1 MLRRG
6 IRRRDVG
13 CPARLAELEQ
23 DIRKSAD
30 ASTRQVV
37 IAPASGDVIDL
48 KFTSPGAVVRPGETI
63 AEIVPSDAR
72 LTIEAQ
78 VRLEDLNNVQ
88 RDQPARIKFTAFKYR
103 NAELMTG
110 KVAYVSAD
118 RLSIRSPTCLTT
130 ASSSSLIPIR
140 CMRRAISSCKPACL
154 RRSTSKASCKRRC
167 GI

>member
-1 MLRRG
+1 M
-6 IRRRDVG
+6 
-13 CPARLAELEQ
+13 
-23 DIRKSAD
+23 
-30 ASTRQVV
+30 V
-37 IAPASGDVIDL
+37 IAPSSGDVIDL

-118 RLSIRSPTCLTT
+118 RLVDKVTNMPYYSVIILTDTDSLHAARDFKLQAGMPAEVYIQGVVQTPVRYLIEPITSIL
-130 ASSSSLIPIR
+130 
-140 CMRRAISSCKPACL
+140 
-154 RRSTSKASCKRRC
+154 SKARRQM
-167 GI
+167 